1 MVRALRRYWALALV
15 VALTAV
21 AVVVSALALAP
32 RTYTATSVVAMVPRP
47 EPRASGDVLRLTIP
61 TYSTLATSQRV
72 AADLADRFQEDV
84 DSILAAVTAENPPS
98 SNTILLSAA
107 WGDPEGA
114 AEIANGLADEVIEAA
129 ATDPLLTGSLVAAA
143 VPPTQASWPPQQAGL
158 VLGALL
164 AVGLGVA
171 AAMVADRRRPL
182 VSSPADVVRLV
193 EENHL
198 DVPVLITGTAVSGT
212 AEVLAR
218 TVEDRLAAS
227 GPGRSPHLEFATVAP
242 STSTSPSRTVAL
254 AVSAAAAL
262 SRRGR
267 RVLVCLEED
276 ERVLVEQPDLARESA
291 YATPGQVILG
301 ASPGEPPTRGI
312 GDGGA
317 EPEPVDLTVRLVR
330 GTEQS
335 EEGTLPTSSLGVVA
349 TVVPN
354 TSSDHVRAVL
364 HGLGDRG
371 IPVLAVCYLVDCP
384 AESVPAPA

>member
-242 STSTSPSRTVAL
+242 STSPSRTVAL

-262 SRRGR
+262 SRR
-267 RVLVCLEED
+267 
-276 ERVLVEQPDLARESA
+276 
-291 YATPGQVILG
+291 
-301 ASPGEPPTRGI
+301 
-312 GDGGA
+312 
-317 EPEPVDLTVRLVR
+317 
-330 GTEQS
+330 
-335 EEGTLPTSSLGVVA
+335 
-349 TVVPN
+349 
-354 TSSDHVRAVL
+354 
-364 HGLGDRG
+364 
-371 IPVLAVCYLVDCP
+371 
-384 AESVPAPA
+384 